1 MYARMIL
8 ALGLALGA
16 VACESSTPAPAPEPK
31 GHQMPAPAPVS
42 QPASAQAAATD
53 LARVDDVSQVCMVT
67 NQFMG
72 TKQIPVEVEG
82 KTYFGCCEMC
92 KGRLA
97 NEPETR
103 QAKDPVTGE
112 TVDKAT
118 AVIARDPQGKLLY
131 FASAETMA
139 RYRVN

>member
-1 MYARMIL
+1 MYARIII
-8 ALGLALGA
+8 ALGLGLAA
-16 VACESSTPAPAPEPK
+16 VGCESKATPPS
-31 GHQMPAPAPVS
+31 GHQMPAPVT
-42 QPASAQAAATD
+42 QPAVSPAAPEG
-53 LARVDDVSQVCMVT
+53 LSRVDDVSQVCMVT

-72 TKQIPVEVEG
+72 TKQIPVEVGG

-103 QAKDPVTGE
+103 TAKDPVTGE

-118 AVIARDPQGKLLY
+118 AVIARDDDGKLLY
-131 FASAETMA
+131 FASTDTMA
-139 RYRVN
+139 RYSVN